1 LGNYSQKSN
10 GKTQSFY
17 LKDNF
22 IIRGFE
28 PINELISHKNTVR
41 FNTPG
46 VLAEKVAVNFSNVE
60 SEKFQK
66 KLKIF
71 QFLSKLRFELAIEAY
86 PMSVQPYSFDFPFLE
101 KSISNTVENKK
112 THTALSSNYFYDI
125 SKSLQVE
132 FNFTNSITKN
142 TLSLY
147 SLGASKRIH
156 LNPYGKFNILFGAH
170 IGYRKVFDNPIL
182 YSFNGHLTIRGKTF
196 KKDNVNVYVG
206 QKEYFFSHQGSFT
219 YNLSNRL
226 TLSISANYFSPF
238 NSHPTVFIEDAKG
251 LFKKSIS
258 YNIESKKI
266 VENKFSYGL
275 GLVLSL

>member
-1 LGNYSQKSN
+1 
-10 GKTQSFY
+10 
-17 LKDNF
+17 
-22 IIRGFE
+22 
-28 PINELISHKNTVR
+28 
-41 FNTPG
+41 
-46 VLAEKVAVNFSNVE
+46 
-60 SEKFQK
+60 
-66 KLKIF
+66 
-71 QFLSKLRFELAIEAY
+71 
-86 PMSVQPYSFDFPFLE
+86 MSVQPYSFDFPFLE